1 MMTVKPGPFFFSSSF
16 FTSQQFLTLQLKSQE
31 KACAIELEDS
41 SVPIFYI
48 FVACADNDIVV
59 FFEDKIFCSFKIYI
73 D

>member
-1 MMTVKPGPFFFSSSF
+1 MLSYKKYERALNDDSETRTFFFPSSSF

-48 FVACADNDIVV
+48 FVACEDNDIVV
-59 FFEDKIFCSFKIYI
+59 F
-73 D
+73 